1 MFLPL
6 FVDSRDS
13 SGNSVEALLVDPN
26 NSAITQY
33 YNSAGIDDPFTYR
46 AREGFIGIEM
56 WPGNDTGVYLQEH
69 LVIPNPWGDAFTN
82 GTTTTTTTDT
92 TAKGEGDD
100 VEPCGSGHF
109 KECFDACY
117 RGQTGRDF
125 KDDWNLLQEYE
136 AICGELKARGFWSG
150 VVWALPFFTGLAGL
164 IGMIAGAS
172 ISGIWEWVN
181 GKSTAELNQR
191 KGALE
196 SKNPWLKDPQK
207 REAAYEAMRYCRD
220 RCIRYDGYGEA
231 IE

>member
-1 MFLPL
+1 MELQLQPPLIQLPKVEGMML
-6 FVDSRDS
+6 SHVDRDILK
-13 SGNSVEALLVDPN
+13 NVLMHATEDK
-26 NSAITQY
+26 QE
-33 YNSAGIDDPFTYR
+33 GILKM
-46 AREGFIGIEM
+46 IGI
-56 WPGNDTGVYLQEH
+56 
-69 LVIPNPWGDAFTN
+69 
-82 GTTTTTTTDT
+82 
-92 TAKGEGDD
+92 
-100 VEPCGSGHF
+100 
-109 KECFDACY
+109 CY
-117 RGQTGRDF
+117 NNM
-125 KDDWNLLQEYE
+125 KDD
-136 AICGELKARGFWSG
+136 SG
-150 VVWALPFFTGLAGL
+150 TESKRILEWCSMGTFFTGLAGL